1 MVLHQLATRIAPS
14 SGPLTIRGAA
24 VGRVRRNA
32 ISLNGDK
39 VLPGTRVA
47 VGKPLEVWRRFVQ
60 QRWDPQSRFLNLEVR
75 RISSDVT
82 YFYSCFDQRM
92 SEDEMI
98 NKAGLLPPGIPGSTG
113 KEAAVIFKLASQ
125 LKPPVRFCHSPLL
138 TFLILLRS
146 VQYLLPITTFKAR
159 MSFQQSLIT
168 YPTLPI
174 FLSRTTIYVCGEI
187 SIQYLNCQTRRT
199 SF

>member
-1 MVLHQLATRIAPS
+1 VSRARLILNDNIKLTLFILSPKLVPPVVLHQLATRIAPPS
-14 SGPLTIRGAA
+14 SGPLSIRGAA

-75 RISSDVT
+75 KISSHVT
-82 YFYSCFDQRM
+82 YLYSCSDQRM

-98 NKAGLLPPGIPGSTG
+98 SKAGLLPPGMPGSTG

-125 LKPPVRFCHSPLL
+125 LKPPVRFFFHSFLL
-138 TFLILLRS
+138 SFLIRLGPYNIS
-146 VQYLLPITTFKAR
+146 C
-159 MSFQQSLIT
+159 QQ
-168 YPTLPI
+168 
-174 FLSRTTIYVCGEI
+174 
-187 SIQYLNCQTRRT
+187 
-199 SF
+199 